1 MQTHTHTL
9 ITLKQM
15 QVLETFSTT
24 PKVRSYMQ
32 VKTVFSSTKPS
43 IQLMGSTT
51 SSPQKSNSFQS
62 TYISFHMYWAKSHY
76 FKLQLLTS
84 ILTHIVKQSF

>member
-15 QVLETFSTT
+15 QVFETFSMT

-32 VKTVFSSTKPS
+32 VKTGFSSTKLS
-43 IQLMGSTT
+43 IQLTGSTH
-51 SSPQKSNSFQS
+51 SPSQKSHPFQS

-84 ILTHIVKQSF
+84 ILIHVAKQSF